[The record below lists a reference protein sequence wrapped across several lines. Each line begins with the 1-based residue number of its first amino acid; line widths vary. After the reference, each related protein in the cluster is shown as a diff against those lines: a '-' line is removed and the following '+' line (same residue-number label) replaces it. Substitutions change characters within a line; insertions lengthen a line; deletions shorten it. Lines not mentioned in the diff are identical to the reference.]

1 MTRMQNVLVSVTVL
15 MMGAAFVLAAE
26 TAPRRRR
33 GSRGG
38 RSRSSLTGLLSIEQ
52 VQKELKVQEADVA
65 KIKAI
70 SDKLRAEMRKQ
81 YTELRKIK
89 DEKERRAKY
98 TELRNQYDA
107 KSRKQLQDVLS
118 KEQMIRLYQ
127 IRTQTRPVTDTLAS
141 KYVAE
146 KLKLTDDQKAKA
158 AKIGADSRTKRSAI
172 YRTMRD
178 ANEAKRAEASK
189 KLSEISAE
197 ADKQALELLTEE
209 QAKEFEKMKGE
220 KFELKPTPREPAKK
234 PATTT

>member
-26 TAPRRRR
+26 PAPQRRR

-38 RSRSSLTGLLSIEQ
+38 RSSSSLLGLLSIEQ
-52 VQKELKVQEADVA
+52 VQKELKVKEADVA
-65 KIKAI
+65 KIKTI
-70 SDKLRAEMRKQ
+70 SEKLSGEMRKQ
-81 YTELRKIK
+81 YTELRKIEDADK
-89 DEKERRAKY
+89 RRAKMS
-98 TELRNQYDA
+98 ELRTQYDSNA
-107 KSRKQLQDVLS
+107 RKQLQDVLS
-118 KEQMIRLYQ
+118 REQMMRLYQ
-127 IRTQTRPVTDTLAS
+127 IRTQTRPVTESLAS
-141 KYVAE
+141 KYVAD

-172 YRTMRD
+172 YQTMRD

-209 QAKEFEKMKGE
+209 QVKEFEKMKGE
-220 KFELKPTPREPAKK
+220 KFELKRTPREPAKK